1 MLEHRHSRAL
11 RGATTASFATFVAL
25 MSHIAAGADVPG
37 PLGIVVPLAIA
48 LPICTIVAGRRLSL
62 LGISVSV
69 AISQL
74 LFHALFIFGTVPF
87 ALQSGHAHHSMP
99 ETAMHGAAA
108 AHEHAHFLFADS
120 PAMMIAHAVAAAITA
135 LGLYRG
141 EIALAAI
148 LRTGRS
154 ALGFA
159 RAVLVLVPVPEKPDA
174 PSVPIVTRQRRESA
188 TTVLLPV
195 HAYRGPP
202 RSIV

>member
-1 MLEHRHSRAL
+1 M
-11 RGATTASFATFVAL
+11 
-25 MSHIAAGADVPG
+25 PG

-99 ETAMHGAAA
+99 ETAMHGERECLDVAAAA